1 MAHTTFSTQ
10 NGAECKI
17 YFNYRETGP
26 NTLATNYFG
35 GYNFYHIEDDTKRT
49 IRQLIFRSI
58 HVEGRDVYANADLS
72 NYRYNGTERTD
83 DQRSANDSLKALLEE
98 LSRTT
103 TCYDEQ
109 TARRRFGTSN
119 EDANEDDVVQTTTSA
134 SASANTTAQ
143 SQRVETYTMEQ
154 TVTHATPRAWMS
166 VDEILRHIRSRGSY
180 HCNMNGSA
188 RSIVATGLEKI
199 PAING
204 VKTSIAC
211 ELEMGAM
218 DEGMQRQFAQL
229 LHDENVVVQFENDS
243 TVAGGEYPTEPLEME
258 KFIDF
263 IQKWQ
268 AHIAATNNDM
278 SGSGAHITIGKSDAR
293 ANLQDLK
300 IRLSRYAILLYS
312 ITSSVERQQLF
323 GRDFATYATR
333 ITEVAS
339 RQVGHGMV
347 FSCDS
352 RVKAFE
358 FRLSNYKMDVKA
370 TVRIL
375 NEIASVVFYHKPT
388 ANDFA
393 RFVLLV
399 GEETARLRNEQGD
412 PV

>member
-1 MAHTTFSTQ
+1 MAHTTFLTQ

-58 HVEGRDVYANADLS
+58 HVNGRDVYANADLS
-72 NYRYNGTERTD
+72 DYRYNGTERTD

-119 EDANEDDVVQTTTSA
+119 EDADEDAEQTTTSA

-154 TVTHATPRAWMS
+154 IATQATPRAWMT
-166 VDEILRHIRSRGSY
+166 VDEILRHIRNRDSY
-180 HCNMNGSA
+180 HSNGNGSC
-188 RSIVATGLEKI
+188 RSIVAEGLEKI
-199 PAING
+199 PAVNG

-218 DEGMQRQFAQL
+218 DERMQRHFAQL
-229 LHDENVVVQFENDS
+229 LHDENVVVQFESDS
-243 TVAGGEYPTEPLEME
+243 TVQGGEYPTEPLELE

-263 IQKWQ
+263 MQKWQ
-268 AHIAATNNDM
+268 AHIAATNNNM
-278 SGSGAHITIGKSDAR
+278 SGAGAHITIGKSDAR
-293 ANLQDLK
+293 ANINDVK

-323 GRDFATYATR
+323 GRDFATYANR
-333 ITEVAS
+333 ITDVAS
-339 RQVGHGMV
+339 RQVTHGMI
-347 FSCDS
+347 FSCDGRS
-352 RVKAFE
+352 KAFE
-358 FRLSNYKMDVKA
+358 FRLPNYKMDVKA

-375 NEIASVVFYHKPT
+375 NEIANVVFYHKPT

>member
-1 MAHTTFSTQ
+1 MAHTTFLTQ

-17 YFNYRETGP
+17 YFNYRETGL

-49 IRQLIFRSI
+49 IRQLIYRSI
-58 HVEGRDVYANADLS
+58 HVDGRDVYANADLS
-72 NYRYNGTERTD
+72 NYRYNGTSRTD
-83 DQRSANDSLKALLEE
+83 DQRSANTDLQNLLLE
-98 LSRTT
+98 LARTT
-103 TCYDEQ
+103 TGYDEQ
-109 TARRRFGTSN
+109 TARRRFGTQ
-119 EDANEDDVVQTTTSA
+119 ETDDDDADQTTTSA

-143 SQRVETYTMEQ
+143 SQRVEAYTMAQ
-154 TVTHATPRAWMS
+154 TATQATPRAWAS
-166 VDEILRHIRSRGSY
+166 VEDILYNIRHPDSY
-180 HCNMNGSA
+180 HSNGNGSC
-188 RSIVATGLEKI
+188 RSIVAEGLEKI
-199 PAING
+199 PAVNG

-218 DEGMQRQFAQL
+218 DERMQRQFAQL
-229 LHDENVVVQFENDS
+229 LHDENVVVQFESDS
-243 TVAGGEYPTEPLEME
+243 TVQGGEYPTEPLEME

-263 IQKWQ
+263 MQKWQ
-268 AHIAATNNDM
+268 AHIAATNNNM
-278 SGSGAHITIGKSDAR
+278 SGAGAHITIGKSDAR
-293 ANLQDLK
+293 ANINDIK

-312 ITSSVERQQLF
+312 ITSSMERQQLF
-323 GRDFATYATR
+323 GRDFATYANR
-333 ITEVAS
+333 ITDVAS
-339 RQVGHGMV
+339 RQVTHGMI
-347 FSCDS
+347 FSCDG
-352 RVKAFE
+352 RTKAFE

-375 NEIASVVFYHKPT
+375 NEIANVIFYHKPT